1 MKELGAVWLEEMYEY
16 ICDNPQF
23 IVKGFLQSGIP
34 QALNSTLDIG
44 SDISADPNDD
54 NNDSDEAEDSEDL
67 DTCDEDND
75 SSINQ
80 KCLPSSI
87 LCTRRC
93 H

>member
-1 MKELGAVWLEEMYEY
+1 M
-16 ICDNPQF
+16 
-23 IVKGFLQSGIP
+23 GFLQSGIP

-80 KCLPSSI
+80 SAYLAQYYAPEDVIELLNVDSEH
-87 LCTRRC
+87 L
-93 H
+93 